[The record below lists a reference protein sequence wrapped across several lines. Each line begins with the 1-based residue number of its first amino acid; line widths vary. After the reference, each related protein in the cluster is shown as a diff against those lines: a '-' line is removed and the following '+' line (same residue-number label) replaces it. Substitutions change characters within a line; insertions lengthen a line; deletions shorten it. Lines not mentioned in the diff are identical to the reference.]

1 MRRLRV
7 ASALTAAAALAFA
20 VLSALARRRLY
31 RVAVAGASM
40 SPELAPGDFLLVR
53 RGPPR
58 AGAEA
63 YGRLAVTTDAQG
75 RTLIKRIVGLPG
87 ESLRVG
93 SVVQVNERVLIE
105 PYAHGETPPHQ
116 YRGLNR
122 LGDEEYFLLGDNRAA
137 STDSRDF
144 GPVRREHLQGVAW
157 LRYWPP
163 GRVGRLRPPPRRLGE
178 RRPGAESELPE
189 DHRDDPAVA
198 GDGPR

>member
-1 MRRLRV
+1 MRRLRA
-7 ASALTAAAALAFA
+7 ASALTVAAALGAIAFS
-20 VLSALARRRLY
+20 VLVRRRLY

-40 SPELAPGDFLLVR
+40 SPELTPGDFLLVR
-53 RGPPR
+53 RGSPR
-58 AGAEA
+58 QGAGA

-122 LGDEEYFLLGDNRAA
+122 LGDDEYFLLGDNRAA
-137 STDSRDF
+137 SIDSRDF

-163 GRVGRLRPPPRRLGE
+163 ERLGRLRPPPRRLGE

-198 GDGPR
+198 GDGAR